1 MEMKKRALI
10 VDDSGMMRQM
20 IRTLLEKNGVEVVGA
35 AENGKQA
42 VELYTELKPD
52 FVTMDMIMPQQSGL
66 QTLKQIRQQ
75 DPQAVVIMISS
86 LSAEDSAA
94 VCTEVGAS
102 GYIVKPFTEEQV
114 LAVLNKAVGPGIG

>member
-1 MEMKKRALI
+1 MGMKKRALI

-102 GYIVKPFTEEQV
+102 GCIVKPFTEEQV
-114 LAVLNKAVGPGIG
+114 LAVLNEVVGPGFG

>member
-1 MEMKKRALI
+1 MKKRALV

-20 IRTLLEKNGVEVVGA
+20 IRTLLERNGVEVVGA
-35 AENGKQA
+35 ADNGKQA

-66 QTLKQIRQQ
+66 QTLKQIRKL
-75 DPQAVVIMISS
+75 DPQAIVIMISS

-102 GYIVKPFTEEQV
+102 DYIVKPFTEEQV
-114 LAVLNKAVGPGIG
+114 LAVLNKVVGPGLG